1 MAETKTTTSTRGRK
15 PKAETVD
22 IDKELETKEEV
33 KVENTNVVSQDEF
46 NKVQKEKDDLA
57 TMLAQLQAQMIQLQ
71 SQVGGTQKK
80 VNDNLPNKVKVVN
93 LLSQTLNLSTEPMG
107 GGKVFT
113 FEGFGDM
120 VTMKTSHLEDILS
133 IPVYRKEAEQMFFY
147 ICSSEIVEDQDL
159 TDSYENGITE
169 ETVSFI
175 TSLQDDKCVDMFVG
189 LSKGL
194 QDSISTKIAEDM
206 AKGID
211 YDRNRLADIQ
221 MRTEI
226 DIQDMAKTFKELNE
240 KISK

>member
-15 PKAETVD
+15 PKTETVD
-22 IDKELETKEEV
+22 IDKELETKET
-33 KVENTNVVSQDEF
+33 KVESTVSQDEF

-147 ICSSEIVEDQDL
+147 ICSPEIVEDQDL

-169 ETVSFI
+169 ETIRFI

-211 YDRNRLADIQ
+211 YDRNRLSDIQ

-240 KISK
+240 KVSK

>member
-15 PKAETVD
+15 PKTETVD
-22 IDKELETKEEV
+22 IDKKLEIKEEV
-33 KVENTNVVSQDEF
+33 KVENTSVISQDEF

-71 SQVGGTQKK
+71 SQVSGTQKK
-80 VNDNLPNKVKVVN
+80 VNDNRPNKVKVVN

-120 VTMKTSHLEDILS
+120 VTMKTSYLEDILS
-133 IPVYRKEAEQMFFY
+133 IPIYRKEAEQMFFY
-147 ICSSEIVEDQDL
+147 ICSPEIVEDQDL

-169 ETVSFI
+169 ETVRFI

-226 DIQDMAKTFKELNE
+226 DIQDMAKTFKEINE
-240 KISK
+240 RISR

>member
-33 KVENTNVVSQDEF
+33 KVENTNVVSQEEF

-147 ICSSEIVEDQDL
+147 ICSPEIVEDQDL

-169 ETVSFI
+169 ETVRFI

>member
-22 IDKELETKEEV
+22 INKELETKEEV
-33 KVENTNVVSQDEF
+33 KVKNTNVVSQDEF

-147 ICSSEIVEDQDL
+147 ICSPEIVEDQDL
-159 TDSYENGITE
+159 TDSYESRITE
-169 ETVSFI
+169 ETVRFI

>member
-147 ICSSEIVEDQDL
+147 ICSPEIVEDQDL

-169 ETVSFI
+169 ETVRFI
-175 TSLQDDKCVDMFVG
+175 TSLQDDKCVDRFVG

-240 KISK
+240 KVSK

>member
-147 ICSSEIVEDQDL
+147 ICSPEIVEDQDL

-169 ETVSFI
+169 ETVRFI
-175 TSLQDDKCVDMFVG
+175 ASLQDDKCVDMFVG

-240 KISK
+240 KVSK

>member
-15 PKAETVD
+15 PKTKTVD
-22 IDKELETKEEV
+22 IDKELETKEKV
-33 KVENTNVVSQDEF
+33 KVENTNIVSQDEF

-147 ICSSEIVEDQDL
+147 ICSPEIVEDQDL

-169 ETVSFI
+169 ETVRFI

-206 AKGID
+206 AK
-211 YDRNRLADIQ
+211 
-221 MRTEI
+221 
-226 DIQDMAKTFKELNE
+226 TFKEINE
-240 KISK
+240 RISR

>member
-33 KVENTNVVSQDEF
+33 KVENTNVVSQNEF

-57 TMLAQLQAQMIQLQ
+57 TILAQLQAQMIQLQ

-133 IPVYRKEAEQMFFY
+133 IPIYRKEAEQMFFY
-147 ICSSEIVEDQDL
+147 ICSPEIVEDQDL

-169 ETVSFI
+169 ETVRFI

-240 KISK
+240 KIGK

>member
-22 IDKELETKEEV
+22 INKELETKET
-33 KVENTNVVSQDEF
+33 KVESTVSQDEF

-147 ICSSEIVEDQDL
+147 ICSPEIVEDQDL

-169 ETVSFI
+169 ETVRFI

-194 QDSISTKIAEDM
+194 QDSISTRIAEDM
-206 AKGID
+206 AKGVD

-240 KISK
+240 KVSK

>member
-15 PKAETVD
+15 PKTETVD
-22 IDKELETKEEV
+22 IDKELEIKEEV
-33 KVENTNVVSQDEF
+33 KVENTNVISQDEF

-71 SQVGGTQKK
+71 SQVGRTQKK

-147 ICSSEIVEDQDL
+147 ICSPEIVEDQDL

-169 ETVSFI
+169 ETVRFI

-240 KISK
+240 KVSN

>member
-15 PKAETVD
+15 PKTETVD
-22 IDKELETKEEV
+22 IDKELETKET
-33 KVENTNVVSQDEF
+33 KVESTVSQDEF

-57 TMLAQLQAQMIQLQ
+57 TMLAQLQAQMIQIQ
-71 SQVGGTQKK
+71 SQVGGAQKK

-147 ICSSEIVEDQDL
+147 ICSPEIVEDQDL

-169 ETVSFI
+169 ETIRFI

-240 KISK
+240 KVSK

>member
-15 PKAETVD
+15 PKAETFD

-147 ICSSEIVEDQDL
+147 ICSPEIVEDQDL

-169 ETVSFI
+169 ETVRFI

-240 KISK
+240 KVSK

>member
-15 PKAETVD
+15 PKAETVN

-147 ICSSEIVEDQDL
+147 ICSPEIVEDQDL

-169 ETVSFI
+169 ETVRFI

-240 KISK
+240 KVSK

>member
-15 PKAETVD
+15 PKTETVD
-22 IDKELETKEEV
+22 IDKELETKET
-33 KVENTNVVSQDEF
+33 KVESTVSQDEF

-147 ICSSEIVEDQDL
+147 ICSPEIVEDQDL

-169 ETVSFI
+169 ETVRFI

-206 AKGID
+206 AKGVD

-240 KISK
+240 KVSK